1 MPDSFVPQIARAIGV
16 LTSNSRGVA
25 SLAEGVVPWWGAI
38 AGRGA
43 MWGAIVTFI
52 LRVCLPLLDTGSC
65 TYCYC
70 DEAQTLVY
78 DGLSYL
84 DAGFF
89 SRNSACLAL
98 VFWHKPGAWQP
109 TSELNRNVFYAQ
121 LFNFKTTF
129 V

>member
-16 LTSNSRGVA
+16 LTSNSRGAMVA

-43 MWGAIVTFI
+43 MWGAIVTFT

-65 TYCYC
+65 T
-70 DEAQTLVY
+70 AIAMKTQTLVY
-78 DGLSYL
+78 DGLCYL

-89 SRNSACLAL
+89 FQEFRMPGIGLLAQ
-98 VFWHKPGAWQP
+98 AWSLATNQRVEP
-109 TSELNRNVFYAQ
+109 QCFLCAA
-121 LFNFKTTF
+121 L
-129 V
+129 